1 VVVEN
6 SGQAHGYISQHRLK
20 LSETNAT
27 GAEVFTKTIS
37 GAEFQQLV
45 GYGLVASGQTRAVTV
60 PVDGVPKGGK
70 LSAVLLD
77 ERAQ

>member
-1 VVVEN
+1 MSVQN
-6 SGQAHGYISQHRLK
+6 NGQAHGYISQHRLK
-20 LSETNAT
+20 LSATNAS

-37 GAEFQQLV
+37 GSEFQQLV
-45 GYGLVASGQTRAVTV
+45 GYGLVASGQTRTVNV
-60 PVDGVPKGGK
+60 PVDKLPSGAK